1 MSQNNA
7 LVEIPLALAMGF
19 FSIMVVAMVSMTV
32 SESLS
37 KPLQSVNGD
46 ASGGINIRPSSQSRK
61 EPSSPGNIIPIKPE
75 DLVIYYKGNFFDS
88 SLSELDHSRLDGNT
102 IKVLAVNPSIS
113 AAEAVRIRGRITSN
127 SLVVTL
133 LIDEWLKILKEK
145 IK

>member
-1 MSQNNA
+1 MWKVSFSVAILAQVCSA
-7 LVEIPLALAMGF
+7 FCPLN
-19 FSIMVVAMVSMTV
+19 
-32 SESLS
+32 ED
-37 KPLQSVNGD
+37 Q
-46 ASGGINIRPSSQSRK
+46 SSQSRK

-88 SLSELDHSRLDGNT
+88 SLSELDHSRLVGNT

-113 AAEAVRIRGRITSN
+113 AAEAVRVHGRITSN

-133 LIDEWLKILKEK
+133 LNDEWLKILKEK